1 MRNQS
6 YNPNGLRID
15 SRQYRRAEEKTVQ
28 LRYWGARL
36 DDLFEHMQNPTPKSY
51 VEKWIERRSGARYVM
66 MATLG
71 GVVFAVILGMLGL
84 AVSIFQAW
92 VGYQQW
98 QHPVNPSS

>member
-1 MRNQS
+1 M
-6 YNPNGLRID
+6 
-15 SRQYRRAEEKTVQ
+15 Q